1 MTSAI
6 LPSQEN
12 TMETVNLKEVLH
24 RFSTKSEW
32 LAAERQ
38 TLPEAPRAQLEVLL
52 REISETVLPRCIAL
66 TAKGTTLATLTV
78 SSRRL
83 YAITGPDQD
92 SSCATDAD
100 ARQFATQ
107 LLDLS
112 KRATALT
119 TRTIDDTSQVSDTGN
134 SCSVAA
140 LRSALVIDDR
150 PCDIAHLA
158 DLLEPTALAQMT
170 WSGDLAKHVFSGDEK
185 WHSLL
190 HAHAARA
197 ISKLSDPNT
206 VKFPTS
212 QDATGM
218 AIPLSEDNVLVT
230 ACKDTLGVAS
240 ISPIKEGL
248 KAISAW
254 QISDT

>member
-1 MTSAI
+1 MTSSIA
-6 LPSQEN
+6 PTQHSA
-12 TMETVNLKEVLH
+12 TETVNLKEVLH
-24 RFSTKSEW
+24 RFSTKSSW

-52 REISETVLPRCIAL
+52 REIGETVLPRRIELKAQ
-66 TAKGTTLATLTV
+66 GVILATLTV

-83 YAITGPDQD
+83 YAIARPQQGQSLASDV
-92 SSCATDAD
+92 D
-100 ARQFATQ
+100 ARVFAAQ

-119 TRTIDDTSQVSDTGN
+119 TRTIDDPSQISDTGN

-158 DLLEPTALAQMT
+158 DLLEPTALAYLT
-170 WSGDLAKHVFSGDEK
+170 WSGEQAKLVFSGEEA
-185 WHSLL
+185 WRGLL
-190 HAHAARA
+190 QSHAERVIA
-197 ISKLSDPNT
+197 KLSDAQA
-206 VKFPTS
+206 VKFPAS
-212 QDATGM
+212 QDATGI
-218 AIPLSEDNVLVT
+218 ALPISRDRVLIV
-230 ACKDTLGVAS
+230 ACKDALGFAS
-240 ISPIKEGL
+240 VSPVEEGL

>member
-6 LPSQEN
+6 LPSQDN
-12 TMETVNLKEVLH
+12 TTETVNLKEVLH

-38 TLPEAPRAQLEVLL
+38 TLPEAPRAQLEILL
-52 REISETVLPRCIAL
+52 REISETVLPRCIEL
-66 TAKGTTLATLTV
+66 TAKGATLATLTV

-83 YAITGPDQD
+83 YAIAGPEQD
-92 SSCATDAD
+92 SSFTTDAD
-100 ARQFATQ
+100 AREFATQ

-119 TRTIDDTSQVSDTGN
+119 TRTIDDPSQVSDTGN

-170 WSGDLAKHVFSGDEK
+170 WSGDLTKHVFSGDEV
-185 WHSLL
+185 WQHMLQS
-190 HAHAARA
+190 HTERA
-197 ISKLSDPNT
+197 IGKLSDPNKM
-206 VKFPTS
+206 KFPTS
-212 QDATGM
+212 QDATGV
-218 AIPLSEDNVLVT
+218 AIPISRDAVLIL
-230 ACKDTLGVAS
+230 AFKDTLGVAS
-240 ISPIKEGL
+240 VSPVKEGL